1 MSKIKLMFLMM
12 SFLLVQACANQPTSN
27 NPEVPQAEAS
37 ITPKFPDSR
46 LEGQWKIYH
55 IKGVKLL
62 KNTQTIY
69 LKVDLK
75 KKTVSGSDS
84 CNNFG
89 GAITTLTDSQL
100 VFGDLVSTLKFCPE
114 VEYTSAFHTAL
125 QETTS
130 YKIEAEKLHLFNQEG
145 EEVLTFVK

>member
-1 MSKIKLMFLMM
+1 MSKIKLMLLMISVFLA
-12 SFLLVQACANQPTSN
+12 QACANQSTTEN
-27 NPEVPQAEAS
+27 TKATEEEATT
-37 ITPKFPDSR
+37 TPKLPDPR
-46 LEGQWKIYH
+46 LAGQWKINY
-55 IKGVKLL
+55 IEGVKLL
-62 KNTQTIY
+62 DNTQSIY

-84 CNNFG
+84 W
-89 GAITTLTDSQL
+89 
-100 VFGDLVSTLKFCPE
+100 DLVSTLKFCPE
-114 VEYTSAFHTAL
+114 VEYTSAFHSAL

>member
-1 MSKIKLMFLMM
+1 MSKIKLMVLMI
-12 SFLLVQACANQPTSN
+12 SLLLVQACANQPTSN

-69 LKVDLK
+69 LNIDLQK
-75 KKTVSGSDS
+75 KS
-84 CNNFG
+84 
-89 GAITTLTDSQL
+89 I
-100 VFGDLVSTLKFCPE
+100 
-114 VEYTSAFHTAL
+114 
-125 QETTS
+125 
-130 YKIEAEKLHLFNQEG
+130 
-145 EEVLTFVK
+145 

>member
-69 LKVDLK
+69 LNIDLQK
-75 KKTVSGSDS
+75 KSISGNDS
-84 CNNFG
+84 CNNFTG
-89 GAITTLTDSQL
+89 LISLITDTQLT
-100 VFGDLVSTLKFCPE
+100 FGEIASTLRLCPE
-114 VEYTSAFHTAL
+114 IEYSSVFLTAL

>member
-1 MSKIKLMFLMM
+1 MSKIKLMLLMISVFLA
-12 SFLLVQACANQPTSN
+12 QACANQPTTEN
-27 NPEVPQAEAS
+27 TKATEEEVPT
-37 ITPKFPDSR
+37 TPKLPDPR
-46 LEGQWKIYH
+46 LAGQWKINY
-55 IKGVKLL
+55 IEGVKLL
-62 KNTQTIY
+62 DNTQSIY

-84 CNNFG
+84 CNNFV